1 MKARRI
7 FLVITLL
14 LTACGDSGIRLQPDE
29 ASYIGEL
36 IFQNECAG
44 RKDCLTAWNR
54 GEEFASLGIGHFIW
68 YPKGREGPF
77 EESFPWLIHY
87 MIGRGVRLPDWLDA
101 DMDLPWQTR
110 AEFMAEQKTR
120 KMIEFRNF
128 LAKTRQYQ
136 AEFMAKRI
144 KSALPKILRAVP
156 EESRERIRK
165 QFYRMASA
173 PMGMYA
179 LMDYVNFKG
188 EGINPAERYQGR
200 GWGLL
205 QVLRRMAET
214 PDRKAARAFSDAASD
229 ILEQRVRLAPVN
241 RHEERWLAGW
251 KKRIR
256 TYASDAK
263 DSRLESYKN

>member
-1 MKARRI
+1 MRVRRI
-7 FLVITLL
+7 FLVIPLL
-14 LTACGDSGIRLQPDE
+14 LAACGDSGINIQQEE
-29 ASYIGEL
+29 AIRIGEL

-44 RKDCLTAWNR
+44 RKACLTSWNR

-68 YPKGREGPF
+68 YPEGKEGPF

-87 MIGRGVRLPDWLDA
+87 MIGRGVTLPDWLDA
-101 DMDLPWQTR
+101 NMDLPWQTR
-110 AEFMAEQKTR
+110 AEFLTEQKTQ

-136 AEFMAKRI
+136 AEFMAKRLE
-144 KSALPKILRAVP
+144 SSLPKILRTIP
-156 EESRERIRK
+156 EESRENIQR
-165 QFYRMASA
+165 QFNRMANA

-205 QVLRRMAET
+205 QVLQRMAET
-214 PDRKAARAFSDAASD
+214 QDREAARAFSDAAID
-229 ILEQRVRLAPVN
+229 ILEQRVRLAPAV

-251 KKRIR
+251 KTRIR